1 MIDCYDTILILCI
14 TLVYFI
20 FQELLQPLLYHYKD
34 LTLDELPKS
43 ISERQNLI
51 SAYFEAIRHTRFEEM
66 CLLKMKRCLEK
77 GQIER
82 FKKISKHLIM
92 NRKSSACPNLVQGS
106 IKLNSYLDRIQ
117 KLHEDG
123 YSQRQHESA
132 IVCDFNDSVM
142 DWTWPAAIAA
152 NLDSANNSAV
162 LEVSYLLIF

>member
-1 MIDCYDTILILCI
+1 M
-14 TLVYFI
+14 
-20 FQELLQPLLYHYKD
+20 
-34 LTLDELPKS
+34 
-43 ISERQNLI
+43 I